1 MLLFSYYIEDKMD
14 KAWFDSSN
22 IYYAECDESDTQF
35 KTVRVIFKNGA
46 IYQYEQVK
54 VFDWTMFKNAESQG
68 KKLNELFKKAG
79 YKYEKIGTANIE
91 ELQDEYVFR
100 SGKGYTLYI
109 NDGKLTLM
117 DYQDVIKYTMEL
129 PEESVVNDIK
139 SMLESIG
146 NIVRIKN
153 EIKD

>member
-22 IYYAECDESDTQF
+22 IYYAECDESYTQF

-129 PEESVVNDIK
+129 PEESIVNGIK

-146 NIVRIKN
+146 NVVRIKN

>member
-91 ELQDEYVFR
+91 KLQDEYVFR

-146 NIVRIKN
+146 NVVRIKN
-153 EIKD
+153 ETKD

>member
-46 IYQYEQVK
+46 KYQYEQVK

-146 NIVRIKN
+146 NVVRVKN

>member
-1 MLLFSYYIEDKMD
+1 MLLFSYYIEDKID

-117 DYQDVIKYTMEL
+117 DYKDVIKYTMEL
-129 PEESVVNDIK
+129 PEESVINDIK

-146 NIVRIKN
+146 NVVRIKN

>member
-1 MLLFSYYIEDKMD
+1 MLLFSYYIEDKID

-35 KTVRVIFKNGA
+35 KTVRIIFKNGS
-46 IYQYEQVK
+46 IYQYEKVK

-146 NIVRIKN
+146 NVVRIKN
-153 EIKD
+153 ETKD

>member
-1 MLLFSYYIEDKMD
+1 MLLFSYYIEDKID

-35 KTVRVIFKNGA
+35 KTVRIIFKNGA
-46 IYQYEQVK
+46 IYQYEKVK

-100 SGKGYTLYI
+100 SGKSYTLYI

-146 NIVRIKN
+146 NVVRIKN
-153 EIKD
+153 ETKD

>member
-91 ELQDEYVFR
+91 ELKDEYVFR

-146 NIVRIKN
+146 NVVRIKN
-153 EIKD
+153 ETKD

>member
-22 IYYAECDESDTQF
+22 IYSDECDESDTQF

-146 NIVRIKN
+146 NVVRIKD
-153 EIKD
+153 ETKD

>member
-46 IYQYEQVK
+46 IYQYEKVK

-146 NIVRIKN
+146 NVVRVKN

>member
-46 IYQYEQVK
+46 IYQYKQVK

-91 ELQDEYVFR
+91 ELKDEYVFR

-146 NIVRIKN
+146 NVVRIKN

>member
-1 MLLFSYYIEDKMD
+1 MLLFSYYIEDKID

-146 NIVRIKN
+146 NVVRIKN

>member
-117 DYQDVIKYTMEL
+117 DYRGVIKYTMEL

-146 NIVRIKN
+146 NVVRIKN

>member
-1 MLLFSYYIEDKMD
+1 MLLFSYYIEDKID

-35 KTVRVIFKNGA
+35 KTVRIIFKNGA
-46 IYQYEQVK
+46 IYQYEKVK

-109 NDGKLTLM
+109 NDGKLKLM

-146 NIVRIKN
+146 NVVRIKN

>member
-117 DYQDVIKYTMEL
+117 DYQDIIKYTMEL
-129 PEESVVNDIK
+129 PEKSVVNDIK

-146 NIVRIKN
+146 NVVRVKN

>member
-68 KKLNELFKKAG
+68 KKLNELFKKSG

-129 PEESVVNDIK
+129 PEESIVNGIK

-146 NIVRIKN
+146 NVVRIKN

>member
-117 DYQDVIKYTMEL
+117 DYQDVIKYNMDL

-139 SMLESIG
+139 SMLEAIG
-146 NIVRIKN
+146 NVVRIKN

>member
-91 ELQDEYVFR
+91 ELKDEYVFR

-146 NIVRIKN
+146 NVVRVKN

>member
-1 MLLFSYYIEDKMD
+1 MLLFSYYIEDKID

-46 IYQYEQVK
+46 IYQYEKVK

-146 NIVRIKN
+146 NVVRIKN
-153 EIKD
+153 ETKD

>member
-100 SGKGYTLYI
+100 SGKGYTLCI

-146 NIVRIKN
+146 NVVRIKN

>member
-68 KKLNELFKKAG
+68 KKLNELFKAAG

-146 NIVRIKN
+146 NVVRIKN

>member
-91 ELQDEYVFR
+91 ELKDEYVFR

-129 PEESVVNDIK
+129 PEESIVNDIK

-146 NIVRIKN
+146 NVVRIKN

>member
-129 PEESVVNDIK
+129 PEESIVNDIK

-146 NIVRIKN
+146 NVVRIKN
-153 EIKD
+153 ETKD

>member
-79 YKYEKIGTANIE
+79 YKYEKIGTASIE

-146 NIVRIKN
+146 NVVRIKN

>member
-109 NDGKLTLM
+109 NNGKLTLM

-129 PEESVVNDIK
+129 PEESVINDIK

-146 NIVRIKN
+146 NVVRIKN

>member
-117 DYQDVIKYTMEL
+117 DYKDVIKYTMEL
-129 PEESVVNDIK
+129 PEESVINDIK

-146 NIVRIKN
+146 NVVRIKN
-153 EIKD
+153 ETKD

>member
-100 SGKGYTLYI
+100 SGNGYTLYI

-146 NIVRIKN
+146 NVVRIKN
-153 EIKD
+153 ETKD

>member
-91 ELQDEYVFR
+91 ELKDEYVFR
-100 SGKGYTLYI
+100 SDKGYTLYI

-129 PEESVVNDIK
+129 PEESVINDIK

-146 NIVRIKN
+146 NVVRIKN

>member
-117 DYQDVIKYTMEL
+117 DYKDVIKYTMEL
-129 PEESVVNDIK
+129 PEESVINDIK

-146 NIVRIKN
+146 NVVRIKN
-153 EIKD
+153 EIND

>member
-35 KTVRVIFKNGA
+35 KTVRIIFKNGA

-91 ELQDEYVFR
+91 ELQNEYVFR

-109 NDGKLTLM
+109 NDGKLILM

-146 NIVRIKN
+146 NVVRIKN

>member
-1 MLLFSYYIEDKMD
+1 MLLFSYYIEDKID

-35 KTVRVIFKNGA
+35 KTVRIIFKNGA
-46 IYQYEQVK
+46 IYQYEKVK

-91 ELQDEYVFR
+91 ELKDEYVFR

-129 PEESVVNDIK
+129 PEESVINDIK

-146 NIVRIKN
+146 NVVRIKN

>member
-109 NDGKLTLM
+109 NDGKLKLM

-129 PEESVVNDIK
+129 PEESVINDIK

-146 NIVRIKN
+146 NVVRIKN

>member
-117 DYQDVIKYTMEL
+117 DYQNVIKYTMEL

-146 NIVRIKN
+146 NVVRIKN
-153 EIKD
+153 ETKD

>member
-117 DYQDVIKYTMEL
+117 DYKDVIKYTMEL
-129 PEESVVNDIK
+129 PEESVINDIK

-146 NIVRIKN
+146 NVVRIKS

>member
-129 PEESVVNDIK
+129 PEVSVVNDIK

-146 NIVRIKN
+146 NVVRIKN

>member
-91 ELQDEYVFR
+91 ELKDEYVFR

-117 DYQDVIKYTMEL
+117 DYKDVIKYTMEL

-146 NIVRIKN
+146 NVVRIKN

>member
-1 MLLFSYYIEDKMD
+1 MLLFRYYIEDKID

-22 IYYAECDESDTQF
+22 IYYAACDESDTQF

-46 IYQYEQVK
+46 IYQYEKVK

-146 NIVRIKN
+146 NVVRIKN
-153 EIKD
+153 ETKD

>member
-91 ELQDEYVFR
+91 ELKDEYVFR

-129 PEESVVNDIK
+129 PEESVINDIK

-146 NIVRIKN
+146 NVVRIKN
-153 EIKD
+153 ETND

>member
-91 ELQDEYVFR
+91 ELKDEYVFR

-117 DYQDVIKYTMEL
+117 DYKDVIKYTMEL

-146 NIVRIKN
+146 NVVRVKN

>member
-1 MLLFSYYIEDKMD
+1 MLLFSYYIEDKID

-35 KTVRVIFKNGA
+35 KTVRIIFKNGA
-46 IYQYEQVK
+46 IYQYEKVK
-54 VFDWTMFKNAESQG
+54 VFDWTMFKN
-68 KKLNELFKKAG
+68 AG

-139 SMLESIG
+139 LMLESIG
-146 NIVRIKN
+146 NVVRIKN